1 MSRTRSSGSLLTRS
15 PASRRVRS
23 ISPTSP
29 TTSSVRATRT
39 HTHTHTR
46 AAWHLLLA
54 ADPLRRTFLGS
65 DGNAE
70 VFRFSNLHH
79 LLGKQEYDQP
89 PFLQSS
95 TKLNAFQITQL
106 VPSLLCRREW
116 QQRVLNS
123 TFFSCASCRAS
134 KTRPSRSPGG
144 SIGRSPASPRPR
156 SSPSSPSPASARTP
170 ANVRR

>member
-1 MSRTRSSGSLLTRS
+1 MAEDQKGVSAIEQEITWNVSHEIKRFATNAKPGVATCSFDFANLTNY
-15 PASRRVRS
+15 
-23 ISPTSP
+23 ILCTCN
-29 TTSSVRATRT
+29 T
-39 HTHTHTR
+39 HKR
-46 AAWHLLLA
+46 AAWHFLLA

-106 VPSLLCRREW
+106 VPSLLCRRE
-116 QQRVLNS
+116 
-123 TFFSCASCRAS
+123 C
-134 KTRPSRSPGG
+134 
-144 SIGRSPASPRPR
+144 
-156 SSPSSPSPASARTP
+156 
-170 ANVRR
+170 